1 MLCHTEPASLSAINA
16 CSPRVITGLSCLCQA
31 MQKAKSDASLY
42 ATEYVEHSGET
53 MGHQIFAAD
62 TVSRLYAGEL
72 KLAGFLDQFGFSFSP
87 VLLLGDL
94 GDPGIYSLPA
104 LTPVSTLTVTYIA
117 SGAPVTD
124 TYTGVKLWDLL
135 SDAGSVTVTD
145 AKNDILSKYVV
156 ATGSDGYKAV
166 FSLGEIA
173 PDFGGR
179 AVTVGYSDSG
189 GQIGPSGSGGLA
201 RMVVPGDQAGGRYVS
216 DLVSLQVK
224 GLPEP
229 GPSGPGGISD
239 HVELYGKV
247 ESPSIV
253 TPASLQFMNQSI
265 TETATYASATGEVTD
280 TYTGVS
286 LWTLIQNA
294 GLLTDPSIKNDL
306 LRFGV
311 VATGSDGYRAFISL
325 GEIDP
330 AFGNQPD
337 LVAYADTGGQLGP
350 SGRDGALRLVVPGD
364 HAGGRYVSNLVSL
377 QVVDAVGGH
386 HA

>member
-1 MLCHTEPASLSAINA
+1 MGQHANKGDILL
-16 CSPRVITGLSCLCQA
+16 Q
-31 MQKAKSDASLY
+31 LY
-42 ATEYVEHSGET
+42 AAEVTLSG
-53 MGHQIFAAD
+53 
-62 TVSRLYAGEL
+62 Y
-72 KLAGFLDQFGFSFSP
+72 LDHFGFAFSP
-87 VLLLGDL
+87 VLLSGDVA
-94 GDPGIYSLPA
+94 DPGFYNLPTLA
-104 LTPVSTLTVTYIA
+104 PVTTQTATYTA
-117 SGAPVTD
+117 AGTPVTD

-135 SDAGSVTVTD
+135 SDAGGATVTS

-166 FSLGEIA
+166 FSLGEID
-173 PDFGGR
+173 PSFG
-179 AVTVGYSDSG
+179 AQPVMVAYADTG
-189 GQIGPSGSGGLA
+189 GQLGPQGSDGLA

-216 DLVSLQVK
+216 DLVNLDVRS
-224 GLPEP
+224 LPEP

-239 HVELYGKV
+239 QLAFSGEIAD
-247 ESPSIV
+247 PSIV
-253 TPASLQFMNQSI
+253 TPASLTALNQST
-265 TETATYASATGEVTD
+265 TETATYTSGSGQVTD

-286 LWTLIQNA
+286 LWTLIQDA

-350 SGRDGALRLVVPGD
+350 GGQDGALRLIVPGD
-364 HAGGRYVSNLVSL
+364 VAGGRYVSNLTSL
-377 QVVDAVGGH
+377 QVIDAVGGQLT
-386 HA
+386 